1 MSSAA
6 DVFLRRPL
14 GFGFFLAVFYLLS
27 MSCALAATDVEFI
40 LDISGSMQQ
49 KLNGEP
55 QIESARKAMVTA
67 LDEIQPDQLVALRVY
82 AHRIEQTKKE
92 ESCKDTE
99 LLIPFKKLD
108 KNEFRS
114 KIAALT
120 PKGYTPIAYS
130 LQESRNDL
138 LDVGMGRE
146 ADRVIILMTDG
157 EETCGGD
164 PIAVL
169 KQLKS
174 EGFKLTVY
182 TVGFN
187 VNDVARKQ
195 LQEIASFTGGRYFD
209 AKDGVELNKALRDAA
224 KATVV
229 LDEKK
234 KSVYGTAIRGGDSYE
249 TAVPMEFNKEYRL
262 DHHQKQND
270 LDYFWIEAKRGEA
283 VTLTLS
289 TLDRGIAISPDG
301 KVEETSH
308 PYATLQLHDGNRNK
322 LKAIDIIGTPSKV
335 ETLVFQPRDDGK
347 YFVLLGSTYAAMH
360 KDFVTFK
367 ATKEVKGDLGTDKD
381 AGDSFETALSVEAKR
396 YAKNTIGDADEIDLF
411 SVNAKKGE
419 HYVIGVIPDANQKT
433 YFSVRLLD
441 DFKQKLYD
449 KTSASDAGLKS
460 EEIEIPEDGTY
471 YIELSYHTDS
481 TMDYTLVVKKKDSIT
496 TESGGSSSDVPQAQ

>member
-1 MSSAA
+1 MMPAA
-6 DVFLRRPL
+6 DRISCVFFSLLLLPVIVCARP
-14 GFGFFLAVFYLLS
+14 AS
-27 MSCALAATDVEFI
+27 AATDVEFI

-82 AHRIEQTKKE
+82 AHRVDQSKKE

-114 KIAALT
+114 KIAGLT

-146 ADRVIILMTDG
+146 AERVIILMTDG

-164 PIAVL
+164 AVGVL
-169 KQLKS
+169 KQLKA

-187 VNDVARKQ
+187 VNEVARKQ
-195 LQEIASFTGGRYFD
+195 LQDIATFTGGKYFD
-209 AKDGVELNKALRDAA
+209 AKDGVELNKALRAAA
-224 KATVV
+224 KETVV

-234 KSVYGTAIRGGDSYE
+234 KSIYGNPIRGGDSYE
-249 TAVPMEFNKEYRL
+249 TAVPMDFDKEYHL

-270 LDYFWIEAKRGEA
+270 FDYFSIDVKRGEV
-283 VTLTLS
+283 VTFALNTLA
-289 TLDRGIAISPDG
+289 RGVAINTDG
-301 KVEETSH
+301 RVEETAN
-308 PYATLQLHDGNRNK
+308 PYAALQLHDGKRNK
-322 LKAIDIIGTPSKV
+322 IKEIDIIGSPSKL
-335 ETLVFQPRDDGK
+335 ETLTFQPRDDGK
-347 YFVLLGSTYAAMH
+347 YYVLLGSTYAPMH

-381 AGDSFETALSVEAKR
+381 AGGSFETALPVEAKR
-396 YAKNTIGDADEIDLF
+396 YAKNSIGDADDLDMF
-411 SVNAKKGE
+411 SIEAKKGE
-419 HYVIGVIPDANQKT
+419 RFVIGIIPDANQKS
-433 YFSVRLLD
+433 YFSLRLLD

-449 KTSASDAGLKS
+449 KSSASDAGLKS
-460 EEIEIPEDGTY
+460 EEIEIPDDGTF
-471 YIELSYHTDS
+471 YIELSYHADS
-481 TMDYTLVVKKKDSIT
+481 TMDYTLVVKKKDSIAA
-496 TESGGSSSDVPQAQ
+496 ENGGSSSDVPQAQ